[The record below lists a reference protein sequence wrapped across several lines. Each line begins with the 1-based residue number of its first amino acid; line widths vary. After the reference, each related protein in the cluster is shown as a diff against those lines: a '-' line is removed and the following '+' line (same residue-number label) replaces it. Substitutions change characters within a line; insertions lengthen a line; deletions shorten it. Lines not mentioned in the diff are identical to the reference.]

1 MRAPRHYLLLL
12 VVYLHSSSKEK
23 RETHI
28 SLTNSLFFSSSVLS
42 LFIILSLFCSSLSSC
57 CLSFLHFFVKKMQ
70 IHFPLLSKTCKKN
83 SPPQLRD
90 RQRKKREKK
99 NFFNGS
105 IFSETTDDEEIT
117 LSRLSLQKKSSSK
130 RRACSHT
137 HTRAHTHTLLSL
149 SLSRSVNCPS
159 TVVVVVS
166 SVVCSRPLSLS
177 LSFLVRKKKGE
188 EKRKTTEDHP
198 KTVSSLTRRFK
209 SKRER
214 SKFLTY

>member
-83 SPPQLRD
+83 SPPKLIEGQT
-90 RQRKKREKK
+90 KKEKREEELLQRID
-99 NFFNGS
+99 FFR
-105 IFSETTDDEEIT
+105 DDGRRRDYSLET
-117 LSRLSLQKKSSSK
+117 LSSKKIIIQTQGVFTHTH
-130 RRACSHT
+130 ACTHT
-137 HTRAHTHTLLSL
+137 HTFVSL
-149 SLSRSVNCPS
+149 SLD
-159 TVVVVVS
+159 
-166 SVVCSRPLSLS
+166 L
-177 LSFLVRKKKGE
+177 
-188 EKRKTTEDHP
+188 
-198 KTVSSLTRRFK
+198 
-209 SKRER
+209 
-214 SKFLTY
+214 